1 MNAKTIVI
9 TGIVG
14 VGVLIAVAA
23 IGILVLGGRP
33 PPAPVDSPPAALE
46 PRPAPGSEHR

>member
-14 VGVLIAVAA
+14 VGILIAVALV
-23 IGILVLGGRP
+23 GSLVLGGRP
-33 PPAPVDSPPAALE
+33 LPAPAGAPPAAME
-46 PRPAPGSEHR
+46 PGPPPGGGRK